1 MCVHTPFL
9 EEAIIHLPLFQQDRS
24 LSFVS
29 LGYSPPI
36 QQTRYVSIL
45 LFHLTQ
51 YRIEIM
57 AAAELYSITLFSRFN
72 NHPPLPY
79 AAAVSLYKNPPN

>member
-1 MCVHTPFL
+1 M

-36 QQTRYVSIL
+36 QQTRYASIL

-57 AAAELYSITLFSRFN
+57 AAAELYSITLFLALIITPHYHMLLQS
-72 NHPPLPY
+72 PY
-79 AAAVSLYKNPPN
+79 TKTPQTNI